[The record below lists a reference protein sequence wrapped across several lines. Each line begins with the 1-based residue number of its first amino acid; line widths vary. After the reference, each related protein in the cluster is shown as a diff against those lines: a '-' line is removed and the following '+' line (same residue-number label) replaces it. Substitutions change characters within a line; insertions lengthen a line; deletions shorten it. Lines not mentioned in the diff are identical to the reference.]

1 MLQVSISRLVESIQQ
16 AHPSLSPSMN
26 EGTHYLFRSILTELM
41 EERSLYLSDLDLGR
55 FDTADIHSLND
66 IYQDQLRKRFDTEN
80 LMKELHRSPASRLN
94 NTAHYV

>member
-1 MLQVSISRLVESIQQ
+1 MLQVSISRLVESIQS

-26 EGTHYLFRSILTELM
+26 EGTHYLFRSVLNELM
-41 EERSLYLSDLDLGR
+41 EERAFYLSNLDLNK
-55 FDTADIHSLND
+55 FETEDIHSLND

-80 LMKELHRSPASRLN
+80 LMKEFHRAPASRLN